1 MILKKII
8 ISAFAMCFL
17 TGCLQN
23 KVFLGPALT
32 IASTGNV
39 YQAGLSYGSS
49 QAIKKMTGKT
59 PTENVKSFLD
69 SKNTKVK
76 KEEIHDEFFVLV
88 KDKIEKIKKPKATTK
103 NLNANAEKGSLLS
116 IIGFVVTKAEDHKI
130 IKMNG

>member
-23 KVFLGPALT
+23 TAFLGPAVT
-32 IASTGNV
+32 VASTGNV

-49 QAIKKMTGKT
+49 QVIKKMTGKT

-69 SKNTKVK
+69 SNNTTV
-76 KEEIHDEFFVLV
+76 KEEEINDEFFVLV
-88 KDKIEKIKKPKATTK
+88 KDKIEKKSNIL
-103 NLNANAEKGSLLS
+103 NLANQ
-116 IIGFVVTKAEDHKI
+116 
-130 IKMNG
+130 

>member
-23 KVFLGPALT
+23 IAFLGPTLT
-32 IASTGNV
+32 VASTGSV

-49 QAIKKMTGKT
+49 QVIKKMTGKT

-69 SKNTKVK
+69 SNNTTV
-76 KEEIHDEFFVLV
+76 KEEEINDEFFVLV
-88 KDKIEKIKKPKATTK
+88 KDKIEKKSNIL
-103 NLNANAEKGSLLS
+103 NLANQ
-116 IIGFVVTKAEDHKI
+116 
-130 IKMNG
+130 